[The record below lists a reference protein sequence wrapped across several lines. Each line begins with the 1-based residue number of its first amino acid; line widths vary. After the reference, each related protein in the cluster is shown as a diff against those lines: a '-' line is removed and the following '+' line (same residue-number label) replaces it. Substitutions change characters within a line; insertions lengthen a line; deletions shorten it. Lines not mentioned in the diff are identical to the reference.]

1 METNFDCIPCF
12 IRQTLEAVRFATTD
26 ENIQELVLREVLSA
40 VSKMDM
46 KKSPPVMGQ
55 YIHRLIRKYSGSP
68 DPYKK
73 VKDRYNQYAL
83 ELYPA
88 LKEITEESPDKF
100 GTAARIAI
108 AGNIIDFGVNNK
120 VDSAVIRKNIENTL
134 SEQLF
139 GSVSHLQKAVSSAE
153 KILYIGDNTGEIV
166 FDRLL
171 IRQLPEGRVTYVV
184 RGSPV
189 INDATIADAVY
200 TAMTDIVR
208 VIDNGSDAPGC
219 ILEECSPVFR
229 QDFFE
234 ADLIIA
240 KGQGN
245 FETLSDMEKNIF
257 FLLKAKCPVIA
268 RHIGCEVGN
277 AVILRKFKFN

>member
-12 IRQTLEAVRFATTD
+12 IRQTIEAVRFATTD
-26 ENIQELVLREVLSA
+26 ENIHELVLREVLYA
-40 VSKMDM
+40 ASKMDM

-73 VKDRYNQYAL
+73 VKDRFNQYAL

-88 LKEITEESPDKF
+88 LKEIIENSPDKF
-100 GTAARIAI
+100 DTAARMAI
-108 AGNIIDFGVNNK
+108 AGNIIDFGVNSK
-120 VDSAVIRKNIENTL
+120 IDSTVIKKNIEKSL
-134 SEQLF
+134 SEKLF
-139 GSVSHLQKAVSSAE
+139 GSVTHLQEAVNAAE
-153 KILYIGDNTGEIV
+153 TILYIGDNTGEIV

-171 IRQLPEGRVTYVV
+171 IGQLPKGKVIYAV

-200 TAMTDIVR
+200 TAMTDMVR

-219 ILEECSPVFR
+219 IIEECSSAFR
-229 QDFFE
+229 QYFFD

-245 FETLSDMEKNIF
+245 FETLSDVNKNIF

-268 RHIGCEVGN
+268 RHIGCELGN
-277 AVILRKFKFN
+277 AVIMGKQS

>member
-12 IRQTLEAVRFATTD
+12 IRQTIEAVRFATTD
-26 ENIQELVLREVLSA
+26 ENIHELVLREVLYA
-40 VSKMDM
+40 ASKMDM

-73 VKDRYNQYAL
+73 VKDRFNQYAL

-88 LKEITEESPDKF
+88 LKEIIENSPDKF
-100 GTAARIAI
+100 DTAARMAI

-120 VDSAVIRKNIENTL
+120 IDSTIIKKNIEKSL
-134 SEQLF
+134 SEKLF
-139 GSVSHLQKAVSSAE
+139 GSVTHLQEAVNAAE
-153 KILYIGDNTGEIV
+153 TILYIGDNTGEIV

-171 IRQLPEGRVTYVV
+171 IGQLPKGKVIYAV

-200 TAMTDIVR
+200 TAMTDMVR

-219 ILEECSPVFR
+219 ILEECSSTFR
-229 QDFFE
+229 QYFFD

-245 FETLSDMEKNIF
+245 FETLSDVNKNIF

-268 RHIGCEVGN
+268 RHIGCELGN
-277 AVILRKFKFN
+277 AVIMGKQS

>member
-12 IRQTLEAVRFATTD
+12 IRQTIEAVRFATTD
-26 ENIQELVLREVLSA
+26 ENIHELVLREVLYA
-40 VSKMDM
+40 ASKMDM

-73 VKDRYNQYAL
+73 VKDRFNQYAL

-88 LKEITEESPDKF
+88 LKEIIENSPDKF
-100 GTAARIAI
+100 DTAARMAI

-120 VDSAVIRKNIENTL
+120 IDSTIIKKNIEKSL
-134 SEQLF
+134 SEKLF
-139 GSVSHLQKAVSSAE
+139 GSVTHLQKAVNAAE
-153 KILYIGDNTGEIV
+153 TILYIGDNTGEIV

-171 IRQLPEGRVTYVV
+171 IGQLPKGKVIYAV

-200 TAMTDIVR
+200 TAMTDMVR

-219 ILEECSPVFR
+219 ILEECSSAFR
-229 QDFFE
+229 QYFFD

-245 FETLSDMEKNIF
+245 FETLSDVNKNIF

-268 RHIGCEVGN
+268 RHIGCELGN
-277 AVILRKFKFN
+277 AVIMGKQS

>member
-12 IRQTLEAVRFATTD
+12 IRQTIEAVRFATTD
-26 ENIQELVLREVLSA
+26 ENIHELVLREVLYA
-40 VSKMDM
+40 ASKMDM

-73 VKDRYNQYAL
+73 VKDRFNQYAL

-88 LKEITEESPDKF
+88 LKEIIENSPDKF
-100 GTAARIAI
+100 DTAARMAI

-120 VDSAVIRKNIENTL
+120 IDSTIIKKNIEKSL
-134 SEQLF
+134 SEKLF
-139 GSVSHLQKAVSSAE
+139 GSVTHLQEAVNAAE
-153 KILYIGDNTGEIV
+153 TILYIGDNTGEIV

-171 IRQLPEGRVTYVV
+171 IGQLPKGKVIYAV

-200 TAMTDIVR
+200 TAMTDMVR

-219 ILEECSPVFR
+219 IIEECSSAFR
-229 QDFFE
+229 QYFFD

-245 FETLSDMEKNIF
+245 FETLSDVNKNIF

-268 RHIGCEVGN
+268 RHIGCELGN
-277 AVILRKFKFN
+277 AVIMGKQS